1 MSLVQLADMKSQ
13 LNVTFT
19 NDDTLIQG
27 KIDAAED
34 WISQFVGAPWPPSAT
49 YPAPWGGA
57 LKEAIMLLAAHLYE
71 NREASLVGVT
81 SQDLPFGLF
90 DLLMPYRTWA
100 F

>member
-57 LKEAIMLLAAHLYE
+57 
-71 NREASLVGVT
+71 
-81 SQDLPFGLF
+81 
-90 DLLMPYRTWA
+90 
-100 F
+100 